1 MLKWIFFDL
10 GSTLIDET
18 DCIEYRIA
26 ATLKQ
31 AGAPSKEEFYRQ
43 MEYFASV
50 NMLPYKDTVKNFGLE
65 KVGWVKEL
73 EKLYPQSREVLQ
85 KLQGSYRLGIIANQ
99 SAGTVERLVQFGIR
113 EYFDVIVSSAEEGVS
128 KPDKRIF
135 ELALQRAG
143 CTAAEACMVGDRLDN
158 DITPA
163 AEMGMSTVWV
173 RQGWFGMGNADLAR
187 LKPDFA
193 VDGISEVVGIFEN
206 GKHERIN

>member
-1 MLKWIFFDL
+1 MIKWIFFDL
-10 GSTLIDET
+10 GSTLVDET

-26 ATLKQ
+26 ETLKQ
-31 AGAPSKEEFYRQ
+31 AGAPSKEDFYRQ

-50 NMLPYKDTVKNFGLE
+50 NMLPYKDAVKKFGLE
-65 KVGWVKEL
+65 KVGWVKDL

-99 SAGTVERLVQFGIR
+99 SAGTEKRMVQFGIR

-158 DITPA
+158 DIVPA
-163 AEMGMSTVWV
+163 AETGMSSVWV

-187 LKPDFA
+187 FKPDFT
-193 VDGISEVVGIFEN
+193 VDSISEVIGIF
-206 GKHERIN
+206 

>member
-18 DCIEYRIA
+18 DCIEFRVA
-26 ATLKQ
+26 ETLKQ

-50 NMLPYKDTVKNFGLE
+50 NMLPYKDTVKKFGLE
-65 KVGWVKEL
+65 NVRWLKEL
-73 EKLYPQSREVLQ
+73 EKLYPESQETLQSLHGRY
-85 KLQGSYRLGIIANQ
+85 KLGIIANQ
-99 SAGTVERLVQFGIR
+99 SAGTEERLVQFWIR
-113 EYFDVIVSSAEEGVS
+113 DYFDVVAASAEAGVA

-135 ELALQRAG
+135 ELALSQAG
-143 CTAAEACMVGDRLDN
+143 CSACEACMVGDRLDN

-173 RQGWFGMGNADLAR
+173 RQGWFGMGNVDLVR
-187 LKPDFA
+187 FKPNFTVDNIYDVLK
-193 VDGISEVVGIFEN
+193 IF
-206 GKHERIN
+206 